1 MAQLSPSLLC
11 TFISAYA
18 LLKTFSYTSLNIGAN
33 GSKCK
38 TKSSVG
44 ENDPYKVFQKTYFS
58 PQKAENGDYV
68 SFVPIGPALYKE
80 TTSFGYAL
88 RTISPRMP
96 YLL

>member
-1 MAQLSPSLLC
+1 MVLC
-11 TFISAYA
+11 T
-18 LLKTFSYTSLNIGAN
+18 LLYWNFFLYKLDNIGAN

-88 RTISPRMP
+88 RTISPHMP